1 MSLELHVLFQI
12 AIVGIAAAILASVL
26 KTAGRDEIASLVTIT
41 AFVLVTAV
49 VVTNISQL
57 FLQIKEVFSIQ

>member
-12 AIVGIAAAILASVL
+12 AVVGIAAAILASLL
-26 KTAGRDEIASLVTIT
+26 KQSGREEIATLVTLT
-41 AFVLVTAV
+41 ALILVTAV

-57 FLQIKEVFSIQ
+57 FVQIKDVFSIQ

>member
-12 AIVGIAAAILASVL
+12 AIVGIAAAILSNVL
-26 KTAGRDEIASLVTIT
+26 KQAGRDEIASVVTIT
-41 AFVLVTAV
+41 ALVLVTAV

>member
-12 AIVGIAAAILASVL
+12 AIVGIAAALLASVL
-26 KTAGRDEIASLVTIT
+26 KQAGRDEIASLVTIT
-41 AFVLVTAV
+41 ALVLVTAV